1 MSDVLEAV
9 RAKYPEY
16 KGILDDEL
24 AVALGNKYPQYLDHA
39 DFKAEYD
46 RGRGLGVI
54 PGVGVEGETGFRPGP
69 EMIPPPTPPPVEH
82 IVLDQPVRIPRIGP
96 QKGPASQLAAGIVNA
111 AAGIVESTVNEPAF
125 ALAGAP
131 GAVGKL
137 ARAAIT
143 PVVAAQLPGMAV
155 ESGKELLKGNVQGAV
170 EQGALPLAAAYGLK
184 RSLTPLTDAAAKT
197 GPPVSG
203 ATLEMPRGARP
214 PMEAAPELYLAL
226 PEQAAAQAKA
236 MTREATAAYEA
247 PKPPKPEVPGTPA
260 EPYETVLEAIRNAKA
275 DTTSKVQA
283 LFPAAQLSRQAA
295 AELRRQAFGQEK
307 AVPPEAEPIMDKL
320 AEAIDKGDFAQ
331 VKKLAKGLSESPEV
345 PLDVFDLEKQ
355 PVDEAKRAA
364 EAAKAETPPTSKAP
378 DWAMEELKRQGWNT
392 KWPFVQ
398 ADLYNKDFRDLI
410 RSDPGIS
417 AEEKAKIL
425 SFGPKEA
432 PPAAPP
438 AETVMTRT
446 EKAVSYQKKKAA
458 ERPED
463 IIDYILGKVG
473 KIKLKTSA
481 KPGSEGYYTPEY
493 DALRITGAGKQLFAK
508 EGIAPDEAVDMLR
521 REGVFSENATVDDL
535 WEAALKATESR
546 RSYHLGQTPEQK
558 QAKFWAHQEK
568 LSESGKQVLVNVGDL
583 NIGDKFSMGGEQFEI
598 IHIDPDTGEVT
609 VKNGKKFGAQTV
621 PDGHQLPVDP
631 GSLEQKPAG
640 EWEAPATQ
648 PPANAAFSLE
658 KPESVEEQKARQAQ
672 EQQAALKKAEQ
683 EAIAAGQAKPLSG
696 SVGDIGQQDMFGGG
710 DLFSMGPGAQTAGEP
725 PKAQIEQL
733 TDAFKG
739 IEGQKVPLGD
749 QVKQAFDVGGRTATA
764 KDAFGRALGGLKATG
779 DYLVNLFKGATLD
792 DLLREK
798 GKLSSE
804 LEKRGWRTRE
814 WAKVAAKQI
823 PSIAERKAISSYID
837 AGGDRGL
844 LDAAAKEVP
853 ENRKQAYRDALNLSP
868 EAQLAADN
876 ISNYFNARLQEA
888 IDAGILEEGLEDY
901 IHRIYRDRPDLEQRA
916 VAYVQS
922 GILQANPGLA
932 RQRMFQFDF
941 EAEKAGLN
949 VEKDFIPRIVD
960 YEVSLSKAIAARSFI
975 REASKI
981 TMEDGQ
987 PMLAQAATGT
997 PIETEAGRQA
1007 TLIKP
1012 SGKVTRES
1020 DYVERPYSAL
1030 KKWTWAANDVEGKP
1044 ILVQG
1049 NLMVHKDAVGR
1060 IDALLKPSQ
1069 VRYGRYGK
1077 LGKAALAVSSTV
1089 KQTMLDLSFF
1099 HQVQLTVHGLEHRV
1113 LPWKILKDIDFE
1125 NPNVEGLLR
1134 GGVTLGGEGY
1144 AGNYMEGLV
1153 GRSLTQHIPGL
1164 GKVVRSYQDWLFQNY
1179 IPRLK
1184 MTMAMDALERNR
1196 KRYPKM
1202 AEEELMYLTAREAN
1216 AAFGEQNYIML
1227 ERSKSFQDV
1236 ARLIMLAPD
1245 FLESRGRFAAQAFT
1259 RFGGEQ
1265 RMALLLG
1272 AVAMWTTA
1280 RLINKATDDQ
1290 WHFEPDNLFSVVH
1303 DGKAYG
1309 LRTVQGDILHLM
1321 EKPLQFWM
1329 YRLNPLYARTAIE
1342 GLTGRDAFGRKR
1354 TIGQQAMDAI
1364 STLVPISLRS
1374 SREKGI
1380 WESIAQSMGVNA
1392 RRYSDVDSAFTLAK
1406 KWKDTHGIK
1415 QRGEFIYDPE
1425 KDELRGLKIALSSGD
1440 DADAVGEV
1448 KKLLESKTITRSK
1461 LNAYFDRYASMPF
1474 TGSAAH
1480 DRQFVA
1486 GLSEDERKTVQSAKN
1501 HKKTIRQL
1509 YKQALHQYDAAK
1521 ATEPR

>member
-69 EMIPPPTPPPVEH
+69 EMIPPPTSPPVER

-96 QKGPASQLAAGIVNA
+96 QKGPASQLAAGLVNA

-170 EQGALPLAAAYGLK
+170 EQGVLPLAAAYGLK

-247 PKPPKPEVPGTPA
+247 PNPPKPEVPGTPA
-260 EPYETVLEAIRNAKA
+260 EPYETVLEAIRNSKA

-283 LFPAAQLSRQAA
+283 LFHAAQLTRQQA

-307 AVPPEAEPIMDKL
+307 PIPPAAEPIMDKL
-320 AEAIDKGDFAQ
+320 AEAIDKGDFSQ
-331 VKKLAKGLSESPEV
+331 VKKLAKGLSESTEV

-355 PVDEAKRAA
+355 PVEEAKPAA

-425 SFGPKEA
+425 SFGPKEE
-432 PPAAPP
+432 PPAAPL
-438 AETVMTRT
+438 AEPPSPPKLETP
-446 EKAVSYQKKKAA
+446 
-458 ERPED
+458 PE
-463 IIDYILGKVG
+463 
-473 KIKLKTSA
+473 T
-481 KPGSEGYYTPEY
+481 
-493 DALRITGAGKQLFAK
+493 F
-508 EGIAPDEAVDMLR
+508 
-521 REGVFSENATVDDL
+521 
-535 WEAALKATESR
+535 
-546 RSYHLGQTPEQK
+546 
-558 QAKFWAHQEK
+558 
-568 LSESGKQVLVNVGDL
+568 
-583 NIGDKFSMGGEQFEI
+583 
-598 IHIDPDTGEVT
+598 
-609 VKNGKKFGAQTV
+609 
-621 PDGHQLPVDP
+621 
-631 GSLEQKPAG
+631 
-640 EWEAPATQ
+640 
-648 PPANAAFSLE
+648 PP
-658 KPESVEEQKARQAQ
+658 
-672 EQQAALKKAEQ
+672 
-683 EAIAAGQAKPLSG
+683 
-696 SVGDIGQQDMFGGG
+696 
-710 DLFSMGPGAQTAGEP
+710 GPGAQTAGEP
-725 PKAQIEQL
+725 QKAQIEQL

-739 IEGQKVPLGD
+739 IEGQKVPIGD
-749 QVKQAFDVGGRTATA
+749 QVKQAFDVGGRTTAA

-779 DYLVNLFKGATLD
+779 DYLVNLFKGATLN

-844 LDAAAKEVP
+844 LEAAANEVP
-853 ENRKQAYRDALNLSP
+853 ANRQQAYRDALNLSP
-868 EAQLAADN
+868 EAQLVADN

-888 IDAGILEEGLEDY
+888 RDAGVLEEGLEDY

-1448 KKLLESKTITRSK
+1448 KKLLESKTITRAK